1 MSWKATE
8 QPIGT
13 STAAAKL
20 IVAQPMTAGT
30 KRASHCAGVGDRRV
44 PMAKH
49 RRATRRTFSALRLI
63 AGVTIFAFGVLAGA
77 GIAAWLMPPS

>member
-1 MSWKATE
+1 M
-8 QPIGT
+8 
-13 STAAAKL
+13 AAGKL
-20 IVAQPMTAGT
+20 IVVQPMTAGT
-30 KRASHCAGVGDRRV
+30 KRASHCAGVGDLLRV

-49 RRATRRTFSALRLI
+49 LRATRRTFSALRLI